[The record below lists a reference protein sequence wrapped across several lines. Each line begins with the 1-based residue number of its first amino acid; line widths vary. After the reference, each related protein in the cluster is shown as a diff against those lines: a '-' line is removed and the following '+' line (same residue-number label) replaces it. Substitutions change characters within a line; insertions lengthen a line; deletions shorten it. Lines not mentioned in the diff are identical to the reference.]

1 MSKRTQNI
9 KNRFL
14 RLKDS
19 FVGTGSTGDIFKN
32 MGILASGVGIGKA
45 IGFLTMPII
54 TRIYSPEDFGV
65 LAVFTTAILLIVPLS
80 TMLYSITIPLPKTD
94 GIAVNIVFFCSVLIL
109 LITGLLGVLFSLFGD
124 SIFGF
129 FNMEEIAAYWWVLII
144 GIFAASFY
152 ELMTHWATRVKAFAV
167 VAKTKVWQAS
177 IAAVL
182 KIGLGLLGFKPVG
195 LLIGDVGQ
203 RGGGVI
209 SLIRDFYEKFKLNLK
224 YVTFSRIK
232 FLLRYYID
240 LPIYRL
246 PSQFLLKLSSQ
257 IPVLYFAFQFG
268 QEPTG
273 QLGLSLS
280 MIGLPMAL
288 LGNSTGKAYYAEIA
302 KIGPKRKENIL
313 SITKNVTKR
322 LSLLGVVPTVILIFA
337 SPLLFQI
344 VFGVEWEQ
352 AGIFTSILA
361 FYLFIQFVTSP
372 LMNVFTVLNRQ
383 DKFLQINV
391 VRTILIVIVFGASL
405 HASLDIYITLSLYVL
420 MMCLH
425 YIVISFQVKYL
436 LEK

>member
-1 MSKRTQNI
+1 MNKLSDIRKNI
-9 KNRFL
+9 SDKKTVFI
-14 RLKDS
+14 
-19 FVGTGSTGDIFKN
+19 GEGSTGDIFKN

-45 IGFLTMPII
+45 IGFLTMPVI

-80 TMLYSITIPLPKTD
+80 TLLYSITIPLPKTD
-94 GIAVNIVFFCSVLIL
+94 GIAVNIVFLCSILIL
-109 LITGLLGVLFSLFGD
+109 SIIGILSILFFLFGD
-124 SIFGF
+124 PIFGF

-152 ELMTHWATRVKAFAV
+152 ELMTHWATRVKAFAE

-177 IAAVL
+177 IAAIL
-182 KIGLGLLGFKPVG
+182 KIGLGLLGLKPVG

-209 SLIRDFYEKFKLNLK
+209 SLVRAFYKKFRANFK
-224 YVTFSRIK
+224 YVTYNRIK
-232 FLLRYYID
+232 FLLQYYID
-240 LPIYRL
+240 LPTYRL

-302 KIGPKRKENIL
+302 KIGPKRKEDIL

-337 SPLLFQI
+337 APLLFQL
-344 VFGVEWEQ
+344 VFGSEWEQ

-361 FYLFIQFVTSP
+361 FYLFVQFITSP
-372 LMNVFTVLNRQ
+372 LVNVFTVFNLQR
-383 DKFLQINV
+383 KFLEINTVRSILMV
-391 VRTILIVIVFGASL
+391 VVFGLSYLYSL
-405 HASLDIYITLSLYVL
+405 EIYETLILYTGIISG
-420 MMCLH
+420 H
-425 YIVISFQVKYL
+425 YILTGYQVFKII
-436 LEK
+436 K

>member
-1 MSKRTQNI
+1 
-9 KNRFL
+9 
-14 RLKDS
+14 
-19 FVGTGSTGDIFKN
+19 VGEGSTGDIFKN
-32 MGILASGVGIGKA
+32 MGILASGVGIAKV
-45 IGFLTMPII
+45 IGFLTMPVI

-80 TMLYSITIPLPKTD
+80 TLLYSITIPLPKTD
-94 GIAVNIVFFCSVLIL
+94 GMAVNIVFLCSVLIL
-109 LITGLLGVLFSLFGD
+109 FITGLLSVLFFLFGNAL
-124 SIFGF
+124 FGF
-129 FNMEEIAAYWWVLII
+129 FNMGEIADYWWVLVI
-144 GIFAASFY
+144 GVFAASFY

-177 IAAVL
+177 IAAAL
-182 KIGLGLLGFKPVG
+182 KIGLGLLGLKPIG

-209 SLIRDFYEKFKLNLK
+209 SLVKEFYNKFISNLK
-224 YVTFSRIK
+224 YVTYNRLK

-268 QEPTG
+268 QELTG

-302 KIGPKRKENIL
+302 KVGPKRKEEIL
-313 SITKNVTKR
+313 VITKNVTKR
-322 LSLLGVVPTVILIFA
+322 LSFLGIVPTTVLVFA
-337 SPLLFQI
+337 APFLFQI
-344 VFGVEWEQ
+344 VFGAEWEQ
-352 AGIFTSILA
+352 AGVFTSILA
-361 FYLFIQFVTSP
+361 FYLLIQFVTSP

-383 DKFLQINV
+383 DKFLQINIT
-391 VRTILIVIVFGASL
+391 RSFLMLLVFGISFLLSFNA
-405 HASLDIYITLSLYVL
+405 YITLSIYVVA
-420 MMCLH
+420 MCLH
-425 YIVISFQVKYL
+425 YILISFQVKNL
-436 LEK
+436 LGK

>member
-1 MSKRTQNI
+1 MNKLSDI
-9 KNRFL
+9 KKYISDKKTIFIG
-14 RLKDS
+14 K
-19 FVGTGSTGDIFKN
+19 GSTGDIFKN

-65 LAVFTTAILLIVPLS
+65 LAVFTTAVLLVVPL
-80 TMLYSITIPLPKTD
+80 TTLLYSITIPLPKTD
-94 GIAVNIVFFCSVLIL
+94 GMAVNIVFLCSVLIL
-109 LITGLLGVLFSLFGD
+109 LITGLLAVIFSLFGN

-144 GIFAASFY
+144 GICAASLY
-152 ELMTHWATRVKAFAV
+152 ELMTHWATRIKAFTE
-167 VAKTKVWQAS
+167 VAKTKVWQAT

-182 KIGLGLLGFKPVG
+182 KIGLGLLGLKPVG

-209 SLIRDFYEKFKLNLK
+209 SLARWFYKKIVSNLK
-224 YVTFSRIK
+224 YVTYKRIK
-232 FLLRYYID
+232 FLLRYYIY

-302 KIGPKRKENIL
+302 KIGSKRKEDIL
-313 SITKNVTKR
+313 SITKKVTIR
-322 LSLLGVVPTVILIFA
+322 LSLLGVIPTIILIFVA
-337 SPLLFQI
+337 PFLFQI
-344 VFGVEWEQ
+344 VFGAEWEQ

-361 FYLFIQFVTSP
+361 FYLFIQFITSP
-372 LMNVFTVLNRQ
+372 LVNVFTVFNLQ
-383 DKFLQINV
+383 SKFLEINI
-391 VRTILIVIVFGASL
+391 VRSIIMGIVFGTSFYFGINTYSTLTLYTILISG
-405 HASLDIYITLSLYVL
+405 
-420 MMCLH
+420 H
-425 YIVISFQVKYL
+425 YIFTGYQVFKVIK
-436 LEK
+436 